1 MNSQNRAFIKQVQ
14 MDLLAL
20 SDKDLLTII
29 EQWVHKNI
37 LVPSFADACQPT
49 FLALGYT
56 RVSQASTLPYTSHS
70 VLNDDREEPEQWIAP
85 SAQQLREHLLKIDIN
100 SFDRYIITLAFQALH
115 ETHPDW
121 YEGVTFNAQLAN
133 CLRHM
138 KTKGGHA
145 F

>member
-20 SDKDLLTII
+20 SDEDLLTTI
-29 EQWVHKNI
+29 EQWIHKNI

-56 RVSQASTLPYTSHS
+56 RASQTSTLLYTSHDA
-70 VLNDDREEPEQWIAP
+70 LDDNRAGSEQWIAP
-85 SAQQLREHLLKIDIN
+85 SSQQLREHLLKIDIT
-100 SFDRYIITLAFQALH
+100 SFDRYVITLAFQALH

-133 CLRHM
+133 CLRHI
-138 KTKGGHA
+138 KTNRAGQ
-145 F
+145 